1 MRRGGGVRA
10 KPWRRIHVIVL
21 FPISLIIATVSVG
34 LSSQMK
40 LINEKLAQIFGH
52 FIAHVL
58 MDSLIQRAER
68 IAPPSS

>member
-1 MRRGGGVRA
+1 MRRQGFART
-10 KPWRRIHVIVL
+10 PPPHPRNRSFSDL
-21 FPISLIIATVSVG
+21 TDYRDG
-34 LSSQMK
+34 LGRLEFAQMK

-68 IAPPSS
+68 IAPRFN